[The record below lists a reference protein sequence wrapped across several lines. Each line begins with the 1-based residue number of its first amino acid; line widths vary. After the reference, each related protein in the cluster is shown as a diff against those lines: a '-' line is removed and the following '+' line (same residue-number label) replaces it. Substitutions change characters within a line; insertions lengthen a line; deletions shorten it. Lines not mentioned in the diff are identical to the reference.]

1 MDINVVRHV
10 QRMQLGPHGRSSH
23 SVNHGAQRRVRPRA
37 GASDCTSLRHVM
49 ARAFRCDDRATFVL
63 HPDAAQ
69 PIPAFQLAF
78 AHRSGRLV
86 AVDEDGTVSI
96 VHTDRRPSATP
107 SSRVAVYEQAHQ
119 QWRAHENAIFD
130 VVWTADDAR
139 VVTAAGDLQVCGWD
153 VETQAKAFSLTS
165 HSMSVKCV
173 RQHPTSDW
181 LFASGARDGH
191 VMLWDIRAAH
201 DKPVAQLPHVHAVD
215 ANAGSSSLS
224 SSASTSSSSA
234 SFLSPMGSRKRRRTT
249 VNATPRSV
257 TCVEF
262 TGAGHEII
270 TAGAV
275 DGLVKFWDVRRACA
289 SRPTGLKASA
299 AAASTPRPV
308 RVLSCSSREGTQRG
322 ISSLALDA
330 TRTRLLVNVLNDE
343 LRVYDIGASA
353 VDAAPLPQLRCE
365 GHVANSFYVKS
376 CFSPDGDFI
385 TSGSGD
391 GIVYL
396 WDAATRHSTRD
407 VRTPVLALKAHGCEA
422 NGVAW
427 HRSDFTRL
435 ATCSDDGTVRL
446 WTPDRRR
453 EQRVSVSDAGANAE
467 SFNLRRKLKGGW
479 DNWDAFAKQDT
490 GFAYMVQDLEAPV
503 ELPEPETKA
512 IAASPPVIRRNPVAM
527 AGLTC
532 LTQRRAAA
540 PVAAKRK
547 TTRKIQFS
555 QTKISKPRT
564 VPQTLLDFWK
574 R

>member
-1 MDINVVRHV
+1 
-10 QRMQLGPHGRSSH
+10 
-23 SVNHGAQRRVRPRA
+23 
-37 GASDCTSLRHVM
+37 M
-49 ARAFRCDDRATFVL
+49 ANA
-63 HPDAAQ
+63 
-69 PIPAFQLAF
+69 
-78 AHRSGRLV
+78 
-86 AVDEDGTVSI
+86 
-96 VHTDRRPSATP
+96 
-107 SSRVAVYEQAHQ
+107 EQAHQ

-191 VMLWDIRAAH
+191 VMLWDIRAA
-201 DKPVAQLPHVHAVD
+201 ARQTRRA
-215 ANAGSSSLS
+215 AA
-224 SSASTSSSSA
+224 ARA
-234 SFLSPMGSRKRRRTT
+234 RRRRQRRL
-249 VNATPRSV
+249 VVAVVVSVHIVILCELLVADGQPQAPSDDGQRDATQRHV
-257 TCVEF
+257 RRVYWRW
-262 TGAGHEII
+262 HEII

-396 WDAATRHSTRD
+396 WDAATRHSTRGRANASAGTQGARMRGEWRRVASERLHAPRD
-407 VRTPVLALKAHGCEA
+407 MLRRWYRAAVDTRPSPRAASVSFRRWSRTP
-422 NGVAW
+422 
-427 HRSDFTRL
+427 SPSIF
-435 ATCSDDGTVRL
+435 
-446 WTPDRRR
+446 
-453 EQRVSVSDAGANAE
+453 AE
-467 SFNLRRKLKGGW
+467 S
-479 DNWDAFAKQDT
+479 
-490 GFAYMVQDLEAPV
+490 
-503 ELPEPETKA
+503 
-512 IAASPPVIRRNPVAM
+512 
-527 AGLTC
+527 
-532 LTQRRAAA
+532 
-540 PVAAKRK
+540 
-547 TTRKIQFS
+547 
-555 QTKISKPRT
+555 
-564 VPQTLLDFWK
+564 
-574 R
+574 